1 MERLEYIGIA
11 GRDGERTVN
20 AARET
25 IESRLSRVEFTV
37 LMSTVMAVGALAIDM
52 MLPAFTEMRD
62 HFGLAA
68 DSNAL
73 AQVVTMFLIGLG
85 IGQPLWGPLSDSLGR
100 KRVLWMGL
108 FIYIV
113 AALFAAFSPSL
124 SVLLAW
130 RFVAGF
136 GAGAARVVSQGVIRD
151 AYEGEEM
158 AKTLSYIMAVFILV
172 PMIAPSIGSAVLSIA
187 NWQAIFFVI
196 AGFGLVGSLWA
207 IRLPETLPKERRI
220 PLSLSKLARGAKA
233 VITSRFAIG
242 LTLAQTFM
250 FGFFASYL
258 ASSQLIIEDVFGL
271 GDLFPIIFGA
281 QAALLGTGMLFNPR
295 LLDRF
300 GLRRVLRLVLTSYF
314 VASLVF
320 AAIGIVTGGTPPFW
334 LFIAGLAPIL
344 ISHAFVIPN
353 LNSAAMIPMGN
364 FAGTA
369 AAVIG
374 SIATL
379 GGAIIGTTLDR
390 TYNGTTLPM
399 MIGAAV
405 VCGIGYGFYRWAD
418 ARWEVATAEDL
429 SPVA

>member
-1 MERLEYIGIA
+1 M
-11 GRDGERTVN
+11 N

-62 HFGLAA
+62 HFGLSA

-73 AQVVTMFLIGLG
+73 AAVVTMFLLGLG
-85 IGQPLWGPLSDSLGR
+85 FGQPLWGPLSDALGR
-100 KRVLWMGL
+100 RRILWAGL
-108 FIYIV
+108 SIYVI
-113 AALFAAFSPSL
+113 AALFAAFSPTL
-124 SVLLAW
+124 PVLLAW
-130 RFVAGF
+130 RFVGGF

-151 AYEGEEM
+151 AYEGEHM
-158 AKTLSYIMAVFILV
+158 AKILSYIMAVFILV
-172 PMIAPSIGSAVLSIA
+172 PVIAPSVGSLVLAVSG
-187 NWQAIFFVI
+187 WETIFFVI
-196 AGFGLVGSLWA
+196 AGFGIVASLWV
-207 IRLPETLPKERRI
+207 IRLPETLPAERRV
-220 PLSLSKLARGAKA
+220 PLSFSKLGLGARA
-233 VITSRFAIG
+233 VVTSRYAVGF
-242 LTLAQTFM
+242 TLAQTFM

-271 GDLFPIIFGA
+271 GDWFPIIFGA

-300 GLRRVLRLVLTSYF
+300 GLRRVLRIVLTAYF
-314 VASLVF
+314 GASLLF
-320 AAIGIVTGGTPPFW
+320 AVIGILTGGTPPFW
-334 LFIAGLAPIL
+334 LFMAGLAPIL
-344 ISHAFVIPN
+344 VSHAFVIPN

-364 FAGTA
+364 IAGTA

-374 SIATL
+374 STATL
-379 GGAIIGTTLDR
+379 GGAVIGAILDR
-390 TYNGTTLPM
+390 TYNGTTLPLM
-399 MIGAAV
+399 LGSAL

-418 ARWEVATAEDL
+418 ARWESATAENL